1 MAPPGN
7 DDEARGVTPPPLGAD
22 LVIPLL
28 ALAFAIYF
36 FVSIRDLVWEAKA
49 NGAIIGTV
57 LVVLVVA
64 QLLRTGWAIARGHGS
79 ASTDRL
85 WAPRDALGKRIA
97 MVLVTVVFIATLQ
110 WLGLTLGLLL
120 GMLASLWAMGVRRP
134 KLLIGISVAVAA
146 AAYLLFILTLDS
158 AFPHGP
164 LENLIAALRSRA

>member
-1 MAPPGN
+1 
-7 DDEARGVTPPPLGAD
+7 
-22 LVIPLL
+22 
-28 ALAFAIYF
+28 
-36 FVSIRDLVWEAKA
+36 
-49 NGAIIGTV
+49 
-57 LVVLVVA
+57 
-64 QLLRTGWAIARGHGS
+64 
-79 ASTDRL
+79 
-85 WAPRDALGKRIA
+85 